1 VIGEYSPET
10 MTLGRLALVPRV
22 TEAVALANSMPV
34 TVGTPG
40 FSLKKARFAM

>member
-1 VIGEYSPET
+1 MGEYTPET
-10 MTLGRLALVPRV
+10 ITLGRVSLVPRV
-22 TEAVALANSMPV
+22 TEAVAFANSIPV